1 MGKVGPEPEQ
11 DQTGLVKIDTI
22 NRISVSKLDFTV
34 PLPDGSPRKVLDGFS
49 FDFSG
54 PGTYCITGENG
65 RGKTS
70 LLYLLLGLYPSAG
83 KVTYNDMPIEK
94 CNFGITY
101 VQTRYRAAPN
111 RASLQMRRFGT
122 CWIISTPHF
131 FTKHQHM
138 NELPSLTTSIELLE
152 NRSLELSGGELRR
165 VYLWSAISRNPSV
178 LVLDEPTTGLDE
190 NKPSR
195 TRFVCQKTTNKQLI
209 IIVSHDNELANA
221 AETIVSLD
229 NASHRCANR

>member
-1 MGKVGPEPEQ
+1 MNLFKSYQDAKASWDRMSAMGKVGPEPEQ

-94 CNFGITY
+94 CNLDYIRSDTISCCPQPCF
-101 VQTRYRAAPN
+101 APDETVRDLLDYFN
-111 RASLQMRRFGT
+111 
-122 CWIISTPHF
+122 TPF

-152 NRSLELSGGELRR
+152 NR
-165 VYLWSAISRNPSV
+165 
-178 LVLDEPTTGLDE
+178 
-190 NKPSR
+190 
-195 TRFVCQKTTNKQLI
+195 
-209 IIVSHDNELANA
+209 
-221 AETIVSLD
+221 
-229 NASHRCANR
+229 